1 MMAVPT
7 HTEMG
12 FQEGPME
19 RLVKTNCKM
28 AHYSS
33 YINHYIT
40 MYFGAGDLGGIRLCD
55 LASK

>member
-1 MMAVPT
+1 
-7 HTEMG
+7 
-12 FQEGPME
+12 ME